1 MSVRMAVFRLQLL
14 MSGVGGDLRDRL
26 RHLGS
31 LKGMNGL

>member
-1 MSVRMAVFRLQLL
+1 MSVRMAVFQLQLL
-14 MSGVGGDLRDRL
+14 MSGVGGDLRDGL